1 MDKTFCSSDA
11 KKEIKSLYNR
21 IDSWQSAIELEER
34 NQLLLKFKR
43 LRLKR
48 WQRQSS
54 TSGIKSTGSIE
65 YFYRYI
71 VFSVRF
77 NGNVSC
83 FMPCWNNGSE
93 TKRRRVIW

>member
-43 LRLKR
+43 LRLKQ
-48 WQRQSS
+48 W
-54 TSGIKSTGSIE
+54 
-65 YFYRYI
+65 
-71 VFSVRF
+71 
-77 NGNVSC
+77 
-83 FMPCWNNGSE
+83 
-93 TKRRRVIW
+93 